1 MIILNDFCTC
11 LLKSDNRQSISGRK
25 KSLFEIKTQH
35 EECEKGIESKGE
47 NERVRERERERD
59 RERKREREK
68 KKVGRK
74 KKNDR
79 DKKKY

>member
-35 EECEKGIESKGE
+35 EECEKGIESKE
-47 NERVRERERERD
+47 EKERVRERD